1 MKPLDYKGIFYIY
14 ADSIISICNKAKKKS
29 QYSIEL
35 KIIRKKSLRSE
46 ILRSPKIQNVRAN
59 LMDI

>member
-14 ADSIISICNKAKKKS
+14 ADSIISISNKAKKKS

-35 KIIRKKSLRSE
+35 KIIRKKISS
-46 ILRSPKIQNVRAN
+46 
-59 LMDI
+59 